1 MAIYRYLFYD
11 WQSMTLL
18 DALPL
23 EQPTFG
29 WEVSS
34 AGTFTG
40 TIDLRSPQLPASR
53 VIPVTMPLRT
63 RLYVERDTRLI
74 WGGQVTEPRSY
85 DSSSGKLTVGGQ
97 ETVGYFA
104 DRFVPTLALRG
115 TDQVTIVEQLVAALQ
130 GVPGGDAGLQVVAP
144 GGLSGVLR
152 DGVYSKWD
160 FTPGLQAITDLA
172 GLDDG
177 FEFATS
183 VEWDGTAPSETLVIG
198 YPRLGRAG
206 FDSPAVIEY
215 NMGTSGN
222 CTAYVWPDGPGL
234 YTRTWT
240 DATTPD
246 GVQLDAFTDNGE
258 LVTAGYPL
266 REQKVDVSS
275 SKPTTQALLQAYAD
289 KHARWA
295 DGERVAAQFTVIPA
309 AGMEIGDWAIGDDVL
324 VRITDDKRFPPGP
337 QGQPGFTGYMRIGQ
351 AACTPDASGLET
363 YQLTTLSYTEA
374 V

>member
-1 MAIYRYLFYD
+1 MANYRYLFYD
-11 WQSMTLL
+11 WSTMTLL
-18 DALPL
+18 DALPA

-40 TIDLRSPQLPASR
+40 SVDLRDPQLPASR
-53 VIPVTMPLRT
+53 VIPATMPLRT
-63 RLYVERDTRLI
+63 RLYVERDSALI
-74 WGGQVTEPRSY
+74 WGGHITEPRSY
-85 DSSSGKLTVGGQ
+85 DSSSRKLTINGQ

-115 TDQVTIVEQLVAALQ
+115 TDQVTIAEQVVAALQ
-130 GVPGGDAGLQVVAP
+130 AVPGGNAGLQVVAP

-160 FTPGLQAITDLA
+160 FTPGLQALTDLT
-172 GLDDG
+172 GMDDG
-177 FEFATS
+177 FEFATQ
-183 VEWDGTAPSETLVIG
+183 VQWAAGVPSETLVIG
-198 YPRLGRAG
+198 YPRLGRVGPA
-206 FDSPAVIEY
+206 SPAVIEY
-215 NMGTSGN
+215 NQGGGGN
-222 CTAYVWPDGPGL
+222 CENYTWPDGPGL

-246 GVQLDAFTDNGE
+246 GVQLNASADNAG
-258 LVTAGYPL
+258 LVSAGYPL

-289 KHARWA
+289 KHGAWA
-295 DGERVAAQFTVIPA
+295 NGERVAAQFTIRPT
-309 AGMEIGDWAIGDDVL
+309 AGMEIGDWAVGDDVM
-324 VRITDDKRFPPGP
+324 VRITDDRFPGGP
-337 QGQPGFTGYMRIGQ
+337 QGQPGFAGYMRIGQ
-351 AACTPDASGLET
+351 AACTPDANGLET
-363 YQLTTLSYTEA
+363 YQITTLSYTEP